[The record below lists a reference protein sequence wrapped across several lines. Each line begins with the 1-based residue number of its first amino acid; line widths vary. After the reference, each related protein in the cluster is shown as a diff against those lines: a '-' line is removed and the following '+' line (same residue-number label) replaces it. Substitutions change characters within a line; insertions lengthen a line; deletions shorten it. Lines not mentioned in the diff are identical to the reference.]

1 MDRLSIKS
9 RLSLNSSPLHTAGS
23 IFPTVLEEP
32 NLSFSDDREGNNIED
47 SFAEVYGNR
56 ENGGRGKG
64 PPPQQHKSRRRLP
77 LLTSAFRKHC
87 SRSFDSG
94 ISYLLT
100 ETPMPTS
107 TTTTTASSTSPPLD
121 DVINEN
127 DESDDMEATLE
138 VSPRHQPWSPSKHLQ
153 QRVSLEPP
161 SFDGGRNSLLP
172 KKPVSFA
179 TAANKKQP
187 NTTLLSRWV
196 TSLQDPIL

>member
-1 MDRLSIKS
+1 MDRLSLKS

-32 NLSFSDDREGNNIED
+32 NLSFSDDKEGNNIED
-47 SFAEVYGNR
+47 CFAEVYGNQ
-56 ENGGRGKG
+56 ENGGRGK
-64 PPPQQHKSRRRLP
+64 PQPQQHKSRRRLP

-100 ETPMPTS
+100 ETSMPTS
-107 TTTTTASSTSPPLD
+107 STTTSSTSPPLD

-127 DESDDMEATLE
+127 DEVVEIEATLE
-138 VSPRHQPWSPSKHLQ
+138 ASPRHQPWSPSKSLQ

-179 TAANKKQP
+179 SAANKKQP

-196 TSLQDPIL
+196 TYKKQCSMF